1 VELQQ
6 DKTGGIEKMKT
17 RYSRDPQSFARMNT
31 AEIRDEF
38 LVDDLFVP
46 NGIKL
51 VYSNV
56 DRMIVGSAV
65 PTTQPLSLEAG
76 AELRA
81 EYFAE
86 RREIGVFNIGESG
99 SVVVDGQ
106 EYGMATQEMLYIG
119 RGSKAVS
126 FSSADVSHPA
136 LFYIISLP
144 AHKEYPTAHIAKAQA
159 NRVDLGSQEA
169 ANARTIY
176 QYIYEGGVPS
186 CQLVMGFT
194 ELVPGNV
201 WNTMAAHT
209 HERRSEV
216 YLYFNLAG
224 DNVVFHFMG
233 DPQETRHIV
242 VRDRQA
248 VISPSWSIH
257 AGAGTSHYNF
267 VWAMGGENQAFDDM
281 DPAPLDKV
289 A

>member
-1 VELQQ
+1 
-6 DKTGGIEKMKT
+6 MKT
-17 RYSRDPQSFARMNT
+17 RYSRDPQSFVRMNT
-31 AEIRDEF
+31 TEIRDEF

-46 NGIKL
+46 GEIKL
-51 VYSNV
+51 VYLSI

-65 PTTQPLSLEAG
+65 PTSQSLSLEAG

-86 RREIGVFNIGESG
+86 RREIGVINIGEPG
-99 SVVVDGQ
+99 SIVVDGRK
-106 EYGMATQEMLYIG
+106 YGMATHEMLYIG

-126 FSSADVSHPA
+126 FSSADANHPA
-136 LFYIISLP
+136 LFYIVSLP
-144 AHKEYPTAHIAKAQA
+144 AHKEYPTTHVTKAQA

-169 ANARTIY
+169 ANVRTIY

-194 ELVPGNV
+194 ELVPGSV
-201 WNTMAAHT
+201 WNTMTAHT

-233 DPQETRHIV
+233 NPQETRHIV
-242 VRDRQA
+242 VRDGQA

-257 AGAGTSHYNF
+257 AGAGTSHYSF

-281 DPAPLDKV
+281 DPAPMDEV